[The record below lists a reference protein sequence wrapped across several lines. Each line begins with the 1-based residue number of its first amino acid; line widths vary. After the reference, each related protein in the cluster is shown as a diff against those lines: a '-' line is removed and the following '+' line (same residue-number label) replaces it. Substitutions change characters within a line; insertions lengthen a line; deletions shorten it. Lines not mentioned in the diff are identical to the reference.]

1 MLIKFNMV
9 GSISG
14 CSRII
19 FPYSQTLYLWSLLLL
34 RERMGKVLVIGS
46 KGQIGTELTNAL
58 VAERG
63 RENVVAADLKEEGDT
78 PCAFEQLDVLDN
90 DATARILKKHDVD
103 EVYLLAALLS
113 ATAEKKPLLAR
124 QLNMESLLF
133 MLEQG
138 REKKIKK
145 LYWPSSIAVFG
156 PSTPKEHTP
165 QFTVNDPNTV
175 YGITKYSGEL
185 WCRYYNEKFGVDVR
199 SLRYPGL
206 ISYTAPP
213 GGGTTDYAVEIFH
226 EALKS
231 GKYTCFLKEDTA
243 LPMMYM
249 SDAIR
254 ATLQIMDARPE
265 QIKIRTSYNVSG
277 FSFTPKEIAAEI
289 AKHVPGFEISYNP
302 DFRQAIADSWPASID
317 DAEARKDWGWKPEY
331 DLASMTE
338 DMIENLK
345 K

>member
-1 MLIKFNMV
+1 
-9 GSISG
+9 
-14 CSRII
+14 
-19 FPYSQTLYLWSLLLL
+19 
-34 RERMGKVLVIGS
+34 MGKVLVIGS

-58 VAERG
+58 VAKHG
-63 RENVVAADLKEEGDT
+63 SENVVAADLKTEGET

-90 DATARILKKHDVD
+90 SATEKILRKHDVE

-113 ATAEKKPLLAR
+113 ATAERKPLLAR

-156 PSTPKEHTP
+156 PLTPKTDTP
-165 QFTVNDPNTV
+165 QFTVNDPNTI

-226 EALKS
+226 EALKN

-249 SDAIR
+249 EDAIR
-254 ATLQIMDARPE
+254 ATLEIMDAPAE
-265 QIKIRTSYNVSG
+265 QIKIRTSYNLSG

-289 AKHVPGFEISYNP
+289 NKHIPEFEISYAP

-317 DAEARKDWGWKPEY
+317 DSEARKDWGWKPKY
-331 DLASMTE
+331 DLAGMTA

-345 K
+345 

>member
-1 MLIKFNMV
+1 
-9 GSISG
+9 
-14 CSRII
+14 
-19 FPYSQTLYLWSLLLL
+19 
-34 RERMGKVLVIGS
+34 MGKVLVIGS

>member
-1 MLIKFNMV
+1 LNPEGESPCGFD
-9 GSISG
+9 
-14 CSRII
+14 
-19 FPYSQTLYLWSLLLL
+19 LLDVMDF
-34 RERMGKVLVIGS
+34 EA
-46 KGQIGTELTNAL
+46 T
-58 VAERG
+58 
-63 RENVVAADLKEEGDT
+63 ADL
-78 PCAFEQLDVLDN
+78 
-90 DATARILKKHDVD
+90 LKRHEVD

-113 ATAEKKPLLAR
+113 ATAEKHPLKAR

-133 MLEQG
+133 MLEAA
-138 REKKIKK
+138 REGKIKK

-156 PSTPKEHTP
+156 PSTPRVLTP

-185 WCRYYNEKFGVDVR
+185 WCRYYFEKYGVDVR

-226 EALKS
+226 EALNKGS
-231 GKYTCFLKEDTA
+231 YVCFLKEDTA

-254 ATLQIMDARPE
+254 ATVNLMEAPAHK
-265 QIKIRTSYNVSG
+265 IKIRTSYNLAG
-277 FSFTPKEIAAEI
+277 FSFTPSELAREIQ
-289 AKHVPGFEISYNP
+289 KHLPGFSVAYQP
-302 DFRQAIADSWPASID
+302 DFRQQIADSWPDSID
-317 DAEARKDWGWKPEY
+317 DSEARNDWGWEPEY

-338 DMIENLK
+338 DMLRNLRGK
-345 K
+345 G

>member
-1 MLIKFNMV
+1 
-9 GSISG
+9 
-14 CSRII
+14 
-19 FPYSQTLYLWSLLLL
+19 
-34 RERMGKVLVIGS
+34 MGKTLVIGS
-46 KGQIGTELTNAL
+46 KGQIGTELTAEL
-58 VAERG
+58 VRRKG
-63 RENVVAADLKEEGDT
+63 VENVVAADLNPEGES
-78 PCAFEQLDVLDN
+78 PCHFEVLDVMN
-90 DATARILKKHDVD
+90 FEATADVLRRNEID

-113 ATAEKKPLLAR
+113 ATAEKNPLKAR

-133 MLEQG
+133 MLEAA
-138 REKKIKK
+138 REGKIKK

-156 PSTPKEHTP
+156 PSTPRVLTP

-185 WCRYYNEKFGVDVR
+185 WCRYYFEKFGVDVR

-226 EALKS
+226 EALQKGS
-231 GKYTCFLKEDTA
+231 YVCFLKEDTA

-254 ATLQIMDARPE
+254 ATVNLMEAPPE
-265 QIKIRTSYNVSG
+265 KVKIRTSYNLAG
-277 FSFTPKEIAAEI
+277 FSFTPSELASEIQ
-289 AKHVPGFEISYNP
+289 KHIPGFSMAYQP
-302 DFRQAIADSWPASID
+302 DFRQQIADSWPDSID
-317 DAEARKDWGWKPEY
+317 DSEARNDWGWEPEY

-338 DMIENLK
+338 DMLRNLSVTH
-345 K
+345 

>member
-1 MLIKFNMV
+1 
-9 GSISG
+9 
-14 CSRII
+14 
-19 FPYSQTLYLWSLLLL
+19 
-34 RERMGKVLVIGS
+34 MGKVLVIGS

-63 RENVVAADLKEEGDT
+63 SENVVAADLKAEGDT
-78 PCAFEQLDVLDN
+78 PCAFEVLDVLDN
-90 DATARILKKHDVD
+90 EATAAILKKHDVN

-138 REKKIKK
+138 REQKIKK

-156 PSTPKEHTP
+156 PSTPKDNTP

-185 WCRYYNEKFGVDVR
+185 WCRYYHEKFGVDVR

-226 EALKS
+226 EAIKTR
-231 GKYTCFLKEDTA
+231 KYTCFLKEDTE

-254 ATLQIMDARPE
+254 ATLAIMSAPAE
-265 QIKIRTSYNVSG
+265 QIKIRTSYNIAG
-277 FSFTPKEIAAEI
+277 FSFTPKQIAAEI
-289 AKHVPGFEISYNP
+289 AKHIPGFEISYAP
-302 DFRQAIADSWPASID
+302 DFRQAIADSWPASIAD
-317 DAEARKDWGWKPEY
+317 TEARRDWNWGPQY

-338 DMIENLK
+338 DMIKNLK
-345 K
+345 